1 MKALNRI
8 QIRNECSG
16 CLTRSDNH
24 FCNLPDDALRDF
36 EARRTTRSYPKGS
49 TLFVEGQPASEVYV
63 LCTGRIKLCTYSAEG
78 RSLIVR
84 VAEPGEVLG
93 LSACIARVAHETT
106 AQAITDCQIN
116 CVRRD
121 DFVDLLAKDPNAAL
135 NAVRELS
142 YLYHKAHTLICSLG
156 LSGSASD
163 KLAKLF
169 LDWCGKTN
177 DDGQNVRIPMT
188 YTHEEIAEMIGTTR
202 ETVTRLMSTF
212 RARDLIRQERGNLII
227 QDPKKLKAVIGARVR
242 RVKSNSFA

>member
-1 MKALNRI
+1 MNTINRVTI
-8 QIRNECSG
+8 MDDCFG
-16 CLTRSDNH
+16 CPTRSENH
-24 FCNLPDDALRDF
+24 FCNLPEDALRDF
-36 EARRTTRSYPKGS
+36 KARGITRSYPKGS

-63 LCTGRIKLCTYSAEG
+63 LCSGRIKLCTYSPEG

-84 VAEPGEVLG
+84 IAEPGEVLG

-106 AQAITDCQIN
+106 AQAITDCQVN

-121 DFVDLLAKDPNAAL
+121 EFVDLLAKDANAAL

-169 LDWCGKTN
+169 LDWCDKTN
-177 DDGQNVRIPMT
+177 LGGRNVRIPMS

-202 ETVTRLMSTF
+202 ETVTRLMSAF
-212 RARDLIRQERGNLII
+212 RDRGLIHQDRGSLVI
-227 QDPKKLKAVIGARVR
+227 QDPQRLKAVIGARVR
-242 RVKSNSFA
+242 R